1 MPKRKKNE
9 SPTRSTDVDDCP
21 IWNASA
27 GDLYWR
33 GCLVLHLAAQA
44 HTERAI
50 LDRLEELRWRFVAKN
65 PLARDSVGDQTASRR
80 NAICNLMRHQGDRPL
95 IQFFSAPDGFIAW
108 CPAEW
113 LTE

>member
-65 PLARDSVGDQTASRR
+65 PLARDSQQLQHVLGKYWAEGPQDGARLFPHWRWEVPALICALRHSLSR
-80 NAICNLMRHQGDRPL
+80 P
-95 IQFFSAPDGFIAW
+95 
-108 CPAEW
+108 
-113 LTE
+113 